1 MHSLTNEDYQQALDV
16 IGSLGVAGSPEELHR
31 KLVLLMGRLVPADII
46 SYTEVNPATGH
57 VSGIIHPDEFDLSH
71 ITTALQRYMHEHPV
85 ITHVQQTGSHD
96 ALRISDFMSQ
106 SQFRDT
112 GLYMEL
118 YRGLGVE
125 FQIAITVPTRKP
137 VIGALVLN
145 RRSRDFSER
154 DRMVLNLL
162 RPHLANAFEMA
173 QITARLQSQLSR
185 HKGVLDHL
193 PDGVVLL
200 QGVARVGM
208 WTHKA
213 RFWLDKY
220 FPADGRKSGSLPTE
234 ICDWLRRLQAPAHES
249 AGAPTE
255 TLLLK
260 TNNRDQ
266 LYIHFVQRDGAPA
279 ILVLE
284 EQQIPTCARPL
295 EGLGLSSRQAEV
307 LLAVAQG
314 LGDKQIAATL
324 RISTRTVQKHCHA
337 IFKVL
342 NASGRL
348 AAASIAWQR
357 LRGSTAKML
366 ALLFGLAVAAANM
379 V

>member
-1 MHSLTNEDYQQALDV
+1 MEFLTNEDYRQMLEV
-16 IGSLGVAGSPEELHR
+16 IGSVGVATTPDELQQ
-31 KLVLLMGRLVPADII
+31 KMVLLLARLVPADII
-46 SYTEVNPATGH
+46 SYTEVNPATGR

-71 ITTALQRYMHEHPV
+71 LTTALQRYMHEHPV
-85 ITHVQQTGSHD
+85 IMHMQQTGSHH
-96 ALRISDFMSQ
+96 AFRISDFMSQ
-106 SQFRDT
+106 SQLHDT

-154 DRMVLNLL
+154 DRTVLNML

-200 QGVARVGM
+200 QGVTRVGM

-213 RFWLDKY
+213 RIWLDKY
-220 FPADGRKSGSLPTE
+220 FPGDGRKAGSLPTE
-234 ICDWLRRLQAPAHES
+234 ICDWLRRLQS
-249 AGAPTE
+249 ARQVVAGEPIE

-260 TNNRDQ
+260 NNNRDQ
-266 LYIHFVQRDGAPA
+266 LSIHFVQRDGAPA
-279 ILVLE
+279 MLVLE
-284 EQQIPTCARPL
+284 EQQSPTSARPL

-307 LLAVAQG
+307 LMGVAQG
-314 LGDKQIAATL
+314 MADKQIAGVL
-324 RISTRTVQKHCHA
+324 RISTRTVQKHCQA

-342 NASGRL
+342 KVGGRTE
-348 AAASIAWQR
+348 AASVAWQR
-357 LRGSTAKML
+357 LRGSGPKVLGML
-366 ALLFGLAVAAANM
+366 IGLAFAAANM
-379 V
+379 T